1 MVIIS
6 SREFRANQ
14 GKYLGMAVNGKSV
27 VLHSRSHGSFK
38 LVPISGDDAVMT
50 EEEFTQRINEGLR
63 QIQEGKSTT
72 VKGKQELNAFL
83 DSL

>member
-1 MVIIS
+1 
-6 SREFRANQ
+6 
-14 GKYLGMAVNGKSV
+14 
-27 VLHSRSHGSFK
+27 
-38 LVPISGDDAVMT
+38 MT

-72 VKGKQELNAFL
+72 VKGKQELKAFL

>member
-63 QIQEGKSTT
+63 QIQDGKSTS
-72 VKGKQELNAFL
+72 VKTRRELKAFL